1 MHKILFL
8 VISLLISYEALSQ
21 EKTLTISVDLRLR
34 NDKTMRLL
42 MLGDSTSTVSV
53 KRRKLANSNS
63 IILSSDTLHV
73 VQYLFSANSLGGD
86 IELLVKGSQITTKVS
101 SIINKKEYSLG
112 LNISLTYLYDTVPA
126 VKIENTDVIFK
137 TGLAASW

>member
-42 MLGDSTSTVSV
+42 MLGDSTTTVSV

-101 SIINKKEYSLG
+101 SIINKKDTYQCFISKMIVQSDTGIKYLVEG
-112 LNISLTYLYDTVPA
+112 LKKFNLL
-126 VKIENTDVIFK
+126 
-137 TGLAASW
+137 